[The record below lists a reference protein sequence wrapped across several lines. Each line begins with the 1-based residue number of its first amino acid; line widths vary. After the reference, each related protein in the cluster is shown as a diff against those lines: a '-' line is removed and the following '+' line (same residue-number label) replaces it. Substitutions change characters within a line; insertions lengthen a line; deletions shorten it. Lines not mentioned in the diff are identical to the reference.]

1 MEIFFSQKLK
11 QATYELI
18 PVCFPVKVF
27 TRLFRRFTLNGSYL
41 HQIWMTSLLGRFFLI
56 NGFSYPYHLT
66 QEQIL
71 QYMFNI
77 ALFEPKIPQ
86 NTGNIIR
93 LTANNGCN
101 LHLIG
106 PLGFDLEEKNLR
118 RSGLDY
124 FDLANV
130 SQYTNYDAFLEV
142 MQGHRILALTTKG
155 NQLYNQIQYKLGDV
169 LLFGSETAGLPE
181 NIHQDIALNHQLR
194 IPMRPNNRSMN
205 LSNTVAIVSYEAW
218 GQLGF
223 AGGK

>member
-1 MEIFFSQKLK
+1 
-11 QATYELI
+11 
-18 PVCFPVKVF
+18 
-27 TRLFRRFTLNGSYL
+27 
-41 HQIWMTSLLGRFFLI
+41 
-56 NGFSYPYHLT
+56 
-66 QEQIL
+66 
-71 QYMFNI
+71 MFNI

-101 LHLIG
+101 LHLIE
-106 PLGFDLEEKNLR
+106 PLGFDLEEKHLR

-124 FDLANV
+124 FDLASV
-130 SQYTNYDAFLEV
+130 SRYPNYAVFLKA

-155 NQLYNQIQYKLGDV
+155 THLYNQIEYESGDV

-181 NIHQDIALNHQLR
+181 DIHRTIAPNHQLR
-194 IPMRPNNRSMN
+194 IPMKPNNRSMN

-223 AGGK
+223 DGGN